1 MRGRVCRWVAFAAVA
16 ALTLS
21 AGGVDAA
28 PQGAEGSSDTPRVLF
43 QLPEFIVLDQD
54 GEAYGT
60 EQLRGSVYIANFIFT
75 RCKTVC
81 PLTTNEMK
89 TLQEELR
96 AGPGWSDIR
105 LVSFSVDP
113 GFDTPKVLRAF
124 ARTNEADTSHW
135 KFLTGT
141 QGQLWWLIQKGFKLP
156 VGDAPENA
164 DMPIFHSK
172 SFVLVDREGRMRGMY
187 DPLEPPE
194 HEKLVRDLRS
204 VLAEPGPTIV
214 NLPSAEA
221 IAPPWVGMRRDGQL
235 ATAGRIS
242 AEHDFRFTDR
252 IAESGITFVHGVTE
266 DSGRIYKPVHYDH
279 GSGISIAD
287 VDGDGKQDMLFI
299 NQVGSNELWRN
310 LGGGQFENITER
322 SGLGR
327 ADVVSVGAAFADTD
341 NDGDP
346 DVFLT
351 SVRGGNVL
359 FENDGTGRFTDITKA
374 AGLEYSGHSSGTL
387 FFDYDK
393 DGRLDLFL
401 TNVGVYTTQEQG
413 EGGYYV
419 AFADA
424 FGGHLKPERSEESR
438 LYRNLGG
445 NRFEDVTAE
454 TGLLDLSWSGDATP
468 MDVNEDGWPD
478 LYLLNMQGHDQYY
491 ENQGGKG
498 FVARSREVFP
508 KTPWGSMGVK
518 AFDFDNDGDQD
529 LILSDMH
536 SDMSQPSPLD
546 REKSKAEIQWPE
558 SYLATGGQSI
568 FGNAFFR
575 NDGEGRFTEIS
586 DEIGTENYWPWGLSV
601 GDLNADGF
609 EDVFIASA
617 MNYPFSYGVNTLLLN
632 DGGERFADA
641 EYILGVE
648 PRRNGRTSKPW
659 FELDCSGK
667 DKEDLLVCQRYGF
680 SGRVVVWG
688 SVGSRSSVIFDLD
701 DDGDQDIV
709 TLEFGDAPMVLIS
722 DLAQRKPVR
731 YLKVDLQGTK
741 SNRDGLG
748 ATVVVSAG
756 GRQYTRVY
764 DGVSGYLSHSLYP
777 LYFGLGDAATVDS
790 IEVRWPSGHTQKV
803 AGPIESNTRVKVVED
818 GPAASD

>member
-1 MRGRVCRWVAFAAVA
+1 MERRVRRWVILAAAVA
-16 ALTLS
+16 ITFGATG
-21 AGGVDAA
+21 APAA
-28 PQGAEGSSDTPRVLF
+28 PQATAEAPRVLF
-43 QLPEFIVLDQD
+43 TLPEYIVLDQ
-54 GEAYGT
+54 GGQAYGT
-60 EQLRGSVYIANFIFT
+60 EDLRGTVYIANFIFT

-89 TLQEELR
+89 TLQAELQ
-96 AGPGWSDIR
+96 ANPGWSDVR

-113 GFDTPKVLRAF
+113 EYDRPDVLRAF
-124 ARTNEADTSHW
+124 AETNGADTAHW

-141 QGQLWWLIQKGFKLP
+141 KGQLWWLIQKGFKLP

-164 DMPIFHSK
+164 EMPIFHSR
-172 SFVLVDREGRMRGMY
+172 SFALVDREGRMRGMY
-187 DPLEPPE
+187 DPLDPPE
-194 HEKLVRDLRS
+194 HEKLVSDLKA
-204 VLAEPGPTIV
+204 VLAERGPTHV
-214 NLPSAEA
+214 SLPSAEA
-221 IAPPWVGMRRDGQL
+221 VSPPWVDMRREAQL
-235 ATAGRIS
+235 ATAEGLS

-266 DSGRIYKPVHYDH
+266 DSGRLYKPVHYDH
-279 GSGISIAD
+279 GSGVSIAD
-287 VDGDGKQDMLFI
+287 VDGDGKQDLLFI
-299 NQVGSNELWRN
+299 NQEGSNQLWRN
-310 LGGGQFENITER
+310 LGDGQFENITEA

-327 ADVVSVGAAFADTD
+327 ESVISVGAAFGDTD

-351 SVRGGNVL
+351 SVRGGNRL
-359 FENDGTGRFTDITKA
+359 FENDGSGRFTDITKA
-374 AGLEYSGHSSGTL
+374 AGLEYNGHSSGAL
-387 FFDYDK
+387 FFDYDR
-393 DGRLDLFL
+393 DGRLDLFV
-401 TNVGVYTTQEQG
+401 TNVGVYTTREQG
-413 EGGYYV
+413 RSGYYIG
-419 AFADA
+419 FPDA
-424 FGGHLKPERSEESR
+424 FSGHLKPERNEESR
-438 LYRNLGG
+438 LYKNLGG
-445 NRFEDVTAE
+445 NRFEDATYD

-468 MDVNEDGWPD
+468 IDANGDGWLD
-478 LYLLNMQGHDQYY
+478 IYLLNMQGHDQYY
-491 ENQGGKG
+491 ENNGGTD
-498 FVARSREVFP
+498 FIPRSRQVFP
-508 KTPWGSMGVK
+508 KTPWGAMGVK

-529 LILSDMH
+529 IILSDMH

-546 REKSKAEIQWPE
+546 QEKSKSDIQWPE
-558 SYLATGGQSI
+558 SYLNSGGQSI

-575 NDGEGRFTEIS
+575 NDGDSHYTEIS

-617 MNYPFSYGVNTLLLN
+617 MNYPFSYGVNSLLLN
-632 DGGERFADA
+632 DAGKRFADA

-659 FELDCSGK
+659 FELDCSG
-667 DKEDLLVCQRYGF
+667 EDRNDILVCKKYSF
-680 SGRVVVWG
+680 TGRVVVRG

-722 DLAQRKPVR
+722 DLADRKPVH

-756 GRQYTRVY
+756 GQQYYRTY

-777 LYFGLGDAATVDS
+777 LYFGLGGADTVDS

-803 AGPIESNTRVKVVED
+803 DGPIAVNTRVKVVED
-818 GPAASD
+818 APAASN

>member
-1 MRGRVCRWVAFAAVA
+1 MSDNIERGVSVMRGRVCRWVAFAAVA

-536 SDMSQPSPLD
+536 SDMSQPSIGPE
-546 REKSKAEIQWPE
+546 REKIPRRTWSGRRVLPRAAA
-558 SYLATGGQSI
+558 ATASSATPSCAIDGGGAAS
-568 FGNAFFR
+568 
-575 NDGEGRFTEIS
+575 TEIS
-586 DEIGTENYWPWGLSV
+586 DEHRCRELLALGSEHGRPQRRRLRGRLHRVRNELPVQLRG
-601 GDLNADGF
+601 
-609 EDVFIASA
+609 EHSA
-617 MNYPFSYGVNTLLLN
+617 P
-632 DGGERFADA
+632 ER
-641 EYILGVE
+641 
-648 PRRNGRTSKPW
+648 RR
-659 FELDCSGK
+659 
-667 DKEDLLVCQRYGF
+667 
-680 SGRVVVWG
+680 
-688 SVGSRSSVIFDLD
+688 
-701 DDGDQDIV
+701 
-709 TLEFGDAPMVLIS
+709 
-722 DLAQRKPVR
+722 
-731 YLKVDLQGTK
+731 
-741 SNRDGLG
+741 
-748 ATVVVSAG
+748 
-756 GRQYTRVY
+756 
-764 DGVSGYLSHSLYP
+764 
-777 LYFGLGDAATVDS
+777 
-790 IEVRWPSGHTQKV
+790 
-803 AGPIESNTRVKVVED
+803 
-818 GPAASD
+818 